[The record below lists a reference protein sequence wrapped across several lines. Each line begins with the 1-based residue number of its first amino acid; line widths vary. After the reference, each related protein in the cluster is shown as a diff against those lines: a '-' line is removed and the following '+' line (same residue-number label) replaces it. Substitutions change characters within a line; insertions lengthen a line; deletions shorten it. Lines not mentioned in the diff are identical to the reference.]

1 MFIFFKCQWRI
12 QAHEV
17 NIMHDDIVYLG
28 MTEYISYTGSSDLL
42 FQIQLDIN
50 IDEWNMVLPNDYA

>member
-1 MFIFFKCQWRI
+1 MY
-12 QAHEV
+12 
-17 NIMHDDIVYLG
+17 DDIVYLG

-50 IDEWNMVLPNDYA
+50 IDEWDMVLSNNYA